1 MPRGNEAEESLFDG
15 PVSATNRQ
23 LKMLSTRT
31 KLEIAATLIALAL
44 GVFAFYSWLE
54 AHDDR
59 LRLAATLDAQGK
71 LLDQAKQQSASLA
84 AGEKQRDAT
93 LQSQLDAMRAAVAK
107 IQTPQQI
114 AQWLPKQLP
123 LPAPVTISV
132 PPPAPSAS
140 GQPSAPPAI
149 ATIPQQDLGPIRNA
163 VESCEECAK
172 KLSVAQQDASA
183 KDQQLKLAGEQLS
196 AAEKERDAAIT
207 AAKGG
212 SFWTRL
218 RRNAKWFALGAGAAA
233 SALCASG
240 HCK

>member
-1 MPRGNEAEESLFDG
+1 MAVSFTELENSL
-15 PVSATNRQ
+15 
-23 LKMLSTRT
+23 RT
-31 KLEIAATLIALAL
+31 KLEIAATLIAFAL

-71 LLDQAKQQSASLA
+71 LLDQARQQSASLD
-84 AGEKQRDAT
+84 AGEKQRDAA
-93 LQSQLDAMRAAVAK
+93 LQTQLEAMRSAVAK
-107 IQTPQQI
+107 NQTPQQI

-123 LPAPVTISV
+123 LPAPVTISIPNSAASATAASGKGSV
-132 PPPAPSAS
+132 KNSVAPSS
-140 GQPSAPPAI
+140 SSAPPAV
-149 ATIPQQDLGPIRNA
+149 ATIPQQDLVPIRNA
-163 VESCEECAK
+163 VESCEECSK
-172 KLSVAQQDASA
+172 KLAVAQQDAAA

-196 AAEKERDAAIT
+196 AAENERDAAIT

-212 SFWTRL
+212 GFWIRL
-218 RRNAKWFALGAGAAA
+218 RRNAKWFALGAGAAV